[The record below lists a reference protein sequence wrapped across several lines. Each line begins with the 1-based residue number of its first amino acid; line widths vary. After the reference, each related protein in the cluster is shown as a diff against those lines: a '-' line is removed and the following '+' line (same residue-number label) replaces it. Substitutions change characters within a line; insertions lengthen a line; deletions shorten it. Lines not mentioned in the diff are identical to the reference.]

1 MTASVC
7 GEMCAGCT
15 DECAAC
21 ATMACGGCGGCD
33 SARLNRRARA
43 ATAQLELLQVTASG
57 DAFAMDP
64 DLADYWLH
72 GEGAAKIRW
81 CTKGSFRRAQNAL
94 REHIPPEQLDGAVAN
109 LYRRACGKNP
119 GPHND

>member
-1 MTASVC
+1 MSAPWLATRVWVASLAVFV
-7 GEMCAGCT
+7 AV
-15 DECAAC
+15 
-21 ATMACGGCGGCD
+21 GGD
-33 SARLNRRARA
+33 
-43 ATAQLELLQVTASG
+43 G
-57 DAFAMDP
+57 DTFAMDP
-64 DLADYWLH
+64 ELAEYWIH

-109 LYRRACGKNP
+109 LFRRACGKNP